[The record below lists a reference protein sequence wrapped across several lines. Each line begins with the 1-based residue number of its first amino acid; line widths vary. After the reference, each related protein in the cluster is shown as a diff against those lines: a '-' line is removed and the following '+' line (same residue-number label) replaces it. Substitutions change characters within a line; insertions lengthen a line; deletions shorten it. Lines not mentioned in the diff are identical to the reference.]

1 MSLRNLPEVSNTCR
15 CNWRLIRPRWQSTA
29 SDAEASMITW
39 LPSGDQ
45 ESGKIEPANR
55 PSVRPLSETI
65 RACGLA
71 APGYTWGVEVNRIR

>member
-1 MSLRNLPEVSNTCR
+1 
-15 CNWRLIRPRWQSTA
+15 
-29 SDAEASMITW
+29 MITW